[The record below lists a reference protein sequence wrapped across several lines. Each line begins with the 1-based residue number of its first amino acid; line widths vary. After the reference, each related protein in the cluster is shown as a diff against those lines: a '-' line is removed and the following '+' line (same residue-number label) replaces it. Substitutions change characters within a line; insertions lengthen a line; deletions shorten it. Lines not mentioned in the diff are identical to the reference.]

1 MGCPLILKAGSWFN
15 CNRKEYGGK
24 SGNKKRAINCAN
36 ALAYLGKVSYIKYSY
51 IKKGKE
57 WQNFYFSID
66 TFNFK
71 KLSNLKKLPSK
82 ITLYNEKNELIR
94 TKWSNSVSKNLF

>member
-1 MGCPLILKAGSWFN
+1 MGCSLILKAGCWFN

-51 IKKGKE
+51 IKKGKG
-57 WQNFYFSID
+57 
-66 TFNFK
+66 
-71 KLSNLKKLPSK
+71 
-82 ITLYNEKNELIR
+82 
-94 TKWSNSVSKNLF
+94 

>member
-1 MGCPLILKAGSWFN
+1 MGCSLILKARRWFN

-24 SGNKKRAINCAN
+24 SLNKKRAINCAD

-51 IKKGKE
+51 IKKGKG
-57 WQNFYFSID
+57 WQSFYFSID

-82 ITLYNEKNELIR
+82 VTLYNEKRN
-94 TKWSNSVSKNLF
+94 